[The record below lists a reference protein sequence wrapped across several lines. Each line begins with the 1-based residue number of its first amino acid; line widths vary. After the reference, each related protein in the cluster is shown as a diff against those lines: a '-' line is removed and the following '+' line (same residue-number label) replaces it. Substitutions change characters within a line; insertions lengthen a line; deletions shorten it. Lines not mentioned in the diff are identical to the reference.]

1 MSISWTELHLSQTKF
16 MVLMIYQLLFKI
28 FKTILP
34 SNAKR
39 KYMYE
44 KTFIVYRCKKKI
56 RQLELKKLRG
66 KNAKIILLS
75 VVWILLHQVNACV
88 HILLNKQM
96 KHTKKLLLYFT
107 CHLGCLYL
115 CIFCPSKTSF
125 NILSDLLLYRYSIET
140 FEDDRAL
147 NVKVSFNR
155 RFLSPIFIF
164 FDEKFNYLKRMLYA
178 ILSRCKYILYLYC

>member
-1 MSISWTELHLSQTKF
+1 
-16 MVLMIYQLLFKI
+16 MVFILFKLLFE
-28 FKTILP
+28 ILKL
-34 SNAKR
+34 SYHWEEMLKER
-39 KYMYE
+39 IYE
-44 KTFIVYRCKKKI
+44 ETFVVSSRGASRRYVSSSSRNYVV
-56 RQLELKKLRG
+56 RMPKLFC
-66 KNAKIILLS
+66 L

-107 CHLGCLYL
+107 CHPGCLYL

-164 FDEKFNYLKRMLYA
+164 FDE
-178 ILSRCKYILYLYC
+178 

>member
-75 VVWILLHQVNACV
+75 GMNFITSSQCTNVYTSYSQIT
-88 HILLNKQM
+88 NKWRA
-96 KHTKKLLLYFT
+96 KEAFLF
-107 CHLGCLYL
+107 HLPSEMSLFVYL
-115 CIFCPSKTSF
+115 PFKTSF
-125 NILSDLLLYRYSIET
+125 NIFS
-140 FEDDRAL
+140 
-147 NVKVSFNR
+147 
-155 RFLSPIFIF
+155 
-164 FDEKFNYLKRMLYA
+164 
-178 ILSRCKYILYLYC
+178 

>member
-1 MSISWTELHLSQTKF
+1 MRQCKSIELNYISVKPRLL
-16 MVLMIYQLLFKI
+16 VLMIFQLLFKI

-75 VVWILLHQVNACV
+75 GMNFITSSQCMCTHPTEQTNET
-88 HILLNKQM
+88 H
-96 KHTKKLLLYFT
+96 KKLLLYFT

-147 NVKVSFNR
+147 NVNVSLNR
-155 RFLSPIFIF
+155 KCLSPIFIF
-164 FDEKFNYLKRMLYA
+164 FDE
-178 ILSRCKYILYLYC
+178 

>member
-75 VVWILLHQVNACV
+75 GMNFITSSQCMCTHPTEQTNETHKKAFTLFHLPSWMSLFVYLLPFKNFIQYPLRSFAISV
-88 HILLNKQM
+88 LNWN
-96 KHTKKLLLYFT
+96 
-107 CHLGCLYL
+107 
-115 CIFCPSKTSF
+115 IWRWSCPK
-125 NILSDLLLYRYSIET
+125 
-140 FEDDRAL
+140 
-147 NVKVSFNR
+147 
-155 RFLSPIFIF
+155 
-164 FDEKFNYLKRMLYA
+164 
-178 ILSRCKYILYLYC
+178 C

>member
-1 MSISWTELHLSQTKF
+1 MKQCKSIELNYILIKLRLLE
-16 MVLMIYQLLFKI
+16 LMIFQLLFKI

-66 KNAKIILLS
+66 KNAKSFCL

-107 CHLGCLYL
+107 CHPGCLYL

-147 NVKVSFNR
+147 NVNVALNR
-155 RFLSPIFIF
+155 KFLSPIFIF
-164 FDEKFNYLKRMLYA
+164 LMNTLV
-178 ILSRCKYILYLYC
+178 IL

>member
-1 MSISWTELHLSQTKF
+1 MPK
-16 MVLMIYQLLFKI
+16 LFC
-28 FKTILP
+28 L
-34 SNAKR
+34 
-39 KYMYE
+39 
-44 KTFIVYRCKKKI
+44 
-56 RQLELKKLRG
+56 
-66 KNAKIILLS
+66 

-147 NVKVSFNR
+147 NVKVSLNR
-155 RFLSPIFIF
+155 RFLSTIFIF
-164 FDEKFNYLKRMLYA
+164 FGEYFSYLIRQSVPLKRIARAFYL
-178 ILSRCKYILYLYC
+178 LYCQDVNIYFTCIVSKMHI